1 MKSTL
6 PNVGDC
12 FGSGCESDDDGVTSS
27 DTESDNKQLISILM
41 VISVI
46 GLIGVSISLI
56 NEKNDDNDKNYL
68 ESYSEEE

>member
-1 MKSTL
+1 MIVLALVVK
-6 PNVGDC
+6 VMMMI
-12 FGSGCESDDDGVTSS
+12 VTSS

-56 NEKNDDNDKNYL
+56 NEKNDEYNKNYL
-68 ESYSEEE
+68 DSYSEEE